1 SLVQLT
7 RARLFALLH
16 TGKERGK
23 LISPN
28 VKKALRTVQVFFP
41 RAIDLRFELQR
52 RFYRMTK
59 RIYKSELEGLRLLSL
74 EGCTIVDV
82 GGYRGQAIDAF
93 QIAIP
98 NCSIVSFEAN
108 RILADELERRYRM
121 DPTVRIEACALTDVT
136 GQLTLYVPFYR
147 RYLFDGLSSIWKS
160 EARGWL
166 NSERL
171 YFFNQKHVTVEES
184 VVPAEQLDSFGLRP
198 AIIKMSVQRAEIGV
212 LRGAAETI
220 RESSPIILTAYPWPE
235 LTEELRL
242 LGYSSFGFADGF
254 FTENL
259 SVGYFTWFLNEKQ
272 TEMYKGFIR

>member
-1 SLVQLT
+1 
-7 RARLFALLH
+7 
-16 TGKERGK
+16 
-23 LISPN
+23 
-28 VKKALRTVQVFFP
+28 
-41 RAIDLRFELQR
+41 
-52 RFYRMTK
+52 
-59 RIYKSELEGLRLLSL
+59 
-74 EGCTIVDV
+74 
-82 GGYRGQAIDAF
+82 
-93 QIAIP
+93 
-98 NCSIVSFEAN
+98 N